1 MTEERIRVIR
11 QDEFASVK
19 KSVFLDDTLS
29 WTAKGIM
36 AYLYCLPDDEKI
48 NLEELVERDKYNAI
62 YIVSAVKELKDR
74 GMIK

>member
-1 MTEERIRVIR
+1 MTEERIRAIR
-11 QDEFASVK
+11 QNEYATVK
-19 KSVFLDDTLS
+19 KSVFLDDDLS

-48 NLEELVERDKYNAI
+48 NLEELVKRDKYNAL
-62 YIVSAVKELKDR
+62 YIVNAIGELRDR